1 MEKGQGEV
9 YRLKAKL
16 ENAQQEQESL
26 KQEMERNQGSVQRMY
41 NERDKVKVIFIYY
54 LSSTFLLQKYI
65 IFRLLASWKNCEKK
79 LKELKQ
85 P

>member
-65 IFRLLASWKNCEKK
+65 TAKK
-79 LKELKQ
+79 H
-85 P
+85 